1 MSANVETMFTNRTKP
16 WHGLGTIVSHALTSE
31 DALVAAGLDW
41 TVEQRKIYTDNGIA
55 LSGYLANVR
64 NTDEKVLGVVTERY
78 QVVQNEEAFAFTD
91 ELLGQ
96 GVRYET
102 AGSLQEGRKTWML
115 AKLPSEYIM
124 LGDRITPYLVFSNS
138 HDGSGAIRVAMTPI
152 RVVCQNTLNLALRQ
166 ASRCWSTNHIG
177 DMSLKMEEARQTLLF
192 ADAYMEGLGKAF
204 EQLAAVKVSD
214 RQAEEMIAQLL
225 PVAED
230 GTAIQKKN
238 SKRLQEDIRRRY
250 YEAPDLSDVGKNG
263 YRFVN
268 AVSDFATHSRP
279 LRETANFRENLFA
292 KTMDGNALIDK
303 AYAMVMAA

>member
-1 MSANVETMFTNRTKP
+1 MSANVETMFSNRTKP
-16 WHGLGTIVSHALTSE
+16 WHGLGIIVSNALTSRE
-31 DALVAAGLDW
+31 ALTAAGLDW
-41 TVEQRKIYTDNGIA
+41 TVEQRKIYTDSGIE
-55 LSGYLANVR
+55 LPGYLANIR
-64 NTDEKVLGVVTERY
+64 STDEKVLGVVTERY

-102 AGSLQEGRKTWML
+102 AGSLQEGKKTWML

-152 RVVCQNTLNLALRQ
+152 RVVCQNTLNLALKKAQ
-166 ASRCWSTNHIG
+166 RCWSTNHTG

-192 ADAYMEGLGKAF
+192 ADSYMEGLGREF
-204 EQLAAVKVSD
+204 EQLAAIKVSD
-214 RQAEEMIAQLL
+214 RQVDEMIGQLL
-225 PVAED
+225 PMTED
-230 GTAIQKKN
+230 GSDMQKKN
-238 SKRLQEDIRRRY
+238 VTRLRDDIRSRY
-250 YEAPDLSDVGKNG
+250 YDAPDLLDVGKNG
-263 YRFVN
+263 YRFIN

-292 KTMDGNALIDK
+292 RTMDGNAMIDK